1 MRTGG
6 ADAVYKADL
15 TTLQKPADLL
25 RVAKE
30 TLRSSPE
37 VKRIDT
43 FPLTVPIKGG
53 YYDRGGS
60 TTVEVPVD
68 GSLEKKAILY
78 LASEERWRRTEG
90 AAALKYF
97 KSEENVGRLKEML
110 SDAAY
115 IRVTAESNFG
125 VEVRFYTV
133 RKAAFET
140 LQYWG
145 IAVKEPVVEE
155 KIKSRAP

>member
-1 MRTGG
+1 MRGEPAQVCGLIYLTEQNMRTGG

-30 TLRSSPE
+30 TLRSSPG

-68 GSLEKKAILY
+68 GSLEKKAIPY
-78 LASEERWRRTEG
+78 LASKERWRRTEG

-97 KSEENVGRLKEML
+97 KSEENVARLKEML

-115 IRVTAESNFG
+115 IRVTAESNFA
-125 VEVRFYTV
+125 R
-133 RKAAFET
+133 
-140 LQYWG
+140 
-145 IAVKEPVVEE
+145 
-155 KIKSRAP
+155 